1 MSDAE
6 YNRIVNEYADIIYR
20 VALSYSKSRF
30 DAEDVVQNTF
40 VKLLVK
46 EVSFQDEDHLRR
58 WLIRVAVNACK
69 DIHKSFWRKN
79 VDSIDEISSE
89 PVFAAEEKSDLYY
102 AVMELPLKYR
112 VVVHLFYYE
121 GYSSNEIARVL
132 HIGETAVRTRLVRA
146 RKLLKQMLKEDWQDE

>member
-6 YNRIVNEYADIIYR
+6 YNRIVNQYADTIYR

-46 EVSFQDEDHLRR
+46 EVSFRDEDHLRR

-79 VDSIDEISSE
+79 VDSIDEMSSE
-89 PVFAAEEKSDLYY
+89 PVFTAEEKSDLYY

-112 VVVHLFYYE
+112 IVVHLFYYE
-121 GYSSNEIARVL
+121 GYSSKEIARIL

-146 RKLLKQMLKEDWQDE
+146 RNLLKQMLKEDWQDE

>member
-6 YNRIVNEYADIIYR
+6 YNRIVNQYADTIYR

-46 EVSFQDEDHLRR
+46 EVSFRDEDHLRR

-79 VDSIDEISSE
+79 VDSIDEIPSE
-89 PVFAAEEKSDLYY
+89 PVFTEKKKSDLYY

-112 VVVHLFYYE
+112 IVVHLFYYE
-121 GYSSNEIARVL
+121 GYSSKEIAGVL

-146 RKLLKQMLKEDWQDE
+146 RNLLKQMLKEDWQDE

>member
-6 YNRIVNEYADIIYR
+6 YNRIVNQYADTIYR

-46 EVSFQDEDHLRR
+46 EVSFQDENYLRR

-79 VDSIDEISSE
+79 VDSMDEISSE
-89 PVFAAEEKSDLYY
+89 PVFMEEEKSDLYY

-121 GYSSNEIARVL
+121 GYSTSEIASILKIPEKTVS
-132 HIGETAVRTRLVRA
+132 TRLFRA
-146 RKLLKQMLKEDWQDE
+146 KAKLKDYLKEE